1 MAAEGG
7 GGEGGAVDSLAP
19 AGPDKRRRK
28 TKQPDKE
35 GRERREKSGRRKTDN
50 PRDGDGGR
58 RVKGEKHENGHDHR
72 REKSGRKH
80 EQRPKKPQTEEE
92 QAASAYWTVF
102 EREGNAFLR
111 DALGG
116 ANAEDPSGWEFHD
129 VATAFAQQKYQ
140 SIQSLYNSICDLYS
154 AGKETDFDI
163 AELLAI
169 PDRVYLVSQLS
180 RGLDKLVDSGELD
193 KYSPPAGQD
202 NGRVRVS
209 KLTAVVAVSGVPVT
223 SPEPEEVVTHP
234 EPLSKPRPKTWNEIR
249 ADAECKKKTSSAC
262 IIL

>member
-1 MAAEGG
+1 MCLCILPCTTLPFDQSSHLLSIG
-7 GGEGGAVDSLAP
+7 LW
-19 AGPDKRRRK
+19 PDGVLCLL
-28 TKQPDKE
+28 Q
-35 GRERREKSGRRKTDN
+35 
-50 PRDGDGGR
+50 
-58 RVKGEKHENGHDHR
+58 
-72 REKSGRKH
+72 
-80 EQRPKKPQTEEE
+80 
-92 QAASAYWTVF
+92 
-102 EREGNAFLR
+102 
-111 DALGG
+111 
-116 ANAEDPSGWEFHD
+116 
-129 VATAFAQQKYQ
+129 TAFAQQKYQ

-209 KLTAVVAVSGVPVT
+209 KLTAVVAVSGVPLT